1 MKFLFEM
8 VSCRGHFRFRFF
20 WLNMFA
26 DSIHSHH
33 QGHEPRLVPGLI
45 RCSYDFRLLKNK
57 TWRREMKLDT
67 HAHPSPCFA
76 SHFFFGRKT
85 RQVSWGDRFIEPPK
99 KNLENNSMFQRLHLH
114 ESTMSSNKRTWIN
127 WLCWIKTKSL
137 DLFFGWFF
145 TGFREARR
153 SSSNLL
159 GTSSPFHKTKSNFR
173 L

>member
-1 MKFLFEM
+1 
-8 VSCRGHFRFRFF
+8 
-20 WLNMFA
+20 MFA
-26 DSIHSHH
+26 DSILSHH

-45 RCSYDFRLLKNK
+45 RCSYVFRLLKNK

-67 HAHPSPCFA
+67 HAHPSLFCFTFYFLAGKHARCREWWPVYWA
-76 SHFFFGRKT
+76 S
-85 RQVSWGDRFIEPPK
+85 K

-159 GTSSPFHKTKSNFR
+159 GTSSPFHKTKNFR
-173 L
+173 LYKLLLVLNHRCAFSVPGREP